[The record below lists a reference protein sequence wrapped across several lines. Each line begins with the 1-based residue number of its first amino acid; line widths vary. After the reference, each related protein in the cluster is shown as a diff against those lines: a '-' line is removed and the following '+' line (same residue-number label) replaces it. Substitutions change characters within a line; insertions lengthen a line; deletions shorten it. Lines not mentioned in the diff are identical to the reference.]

1 MEPQLKQRLVGAA
14 VLVSLAVL
22 VVPILLDG
30 GYQQAATPR
39 RDMAPMP
46 PDRYEEVVPPL
57 PGDVQAELEAG
68 LNADTD
74 TLSATAADA
83 AAQVARDPSLAIPD
97 IVTDE
102 ATPVVVEQ
110 ADPPVE
116 APPAPVAKPA
126 APAPTPQPPPPKAVA
141 EAPPATPPAATAEQW
156 TVQLGS
162 FASRANAEGLL
173 GRVKATGVQGFILP
187 LTEGGKASFRVR
199 AGPVAGRAAA
209 DRLRA
214 DLERTQSIRGMLV
227 RHP

>member
-1 MEPQLKQRLVGAA
+1 MDPQLKQRLVGAA

-30 GYQQAATPR
+30 GYQQVNTPR

-46 PDRYEEVVPPL
+46 PDQFEEVVPPL
-57 PGDVQAELEAG
+57 PGEIQSELEAG
-68 LNADTD
+68 LTAGPDE
-74 TLSATAADA
+74 LSATAAEA
-83 AAQVARDPSLAIPD
+83 AAQVA
-97 IVTDE
+97 
-102 ATPVVVEQ
+102 
-110 ADPPVE
+110 ADP
-116 APPAPVAKPA
+116 ALTPAPA
-126 APAPTPQPPPPKAVA
+126 APADTAAVEAPTAEVIREPTPAPQPPAAKSSPTPVAQPSAEPAPPASP
-141 EAPPATPPAATAEQW
+141 PPATPTAEQW

-187 LTEGGKASFRVR
+187 LTEAGKTSFRVR

-209 DRLRA
+209 DRLRQ
-214 DLERTQSIRGMLV
+214 DLERTQAIRGMLV